1 MSKPADQEDIEEDEL
16 EERDENIDD
25 LEIHLDAKEL
35 RHIEQI
41 RRDEIFK
48 QTLKNEG
55 DRLSNISKSKSY
67 LQMQLV
73 EKDKKI
79 KELTQMVHKFEKS
92 GKTSD

>member
-55 DRLSNISKSKSY
+55 DRLSNISKSNSY